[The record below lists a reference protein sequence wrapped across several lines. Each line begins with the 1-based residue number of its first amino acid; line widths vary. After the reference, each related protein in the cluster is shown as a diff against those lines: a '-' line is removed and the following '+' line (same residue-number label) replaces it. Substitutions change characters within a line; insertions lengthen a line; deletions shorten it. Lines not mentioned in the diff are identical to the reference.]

1 MHGIERYWGSLT
13 LNNNKIEYKW
23 TFVYPKTKNH
33 VLKFKKM
40 EILGNIV
47 QVNIFFKAMLKDPSA

>member
-1 MHGIERYWGSLT
+1 MHGIEGYWGSLT

-23 TFVYPKTKNH
+23 TLVYPKTKNH
-33 VLKFKKM
+33 VLKLKKM